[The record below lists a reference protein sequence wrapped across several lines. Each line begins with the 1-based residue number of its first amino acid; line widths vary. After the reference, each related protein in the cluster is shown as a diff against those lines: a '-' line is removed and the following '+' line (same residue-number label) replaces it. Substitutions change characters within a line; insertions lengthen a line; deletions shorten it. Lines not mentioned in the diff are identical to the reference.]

1 MKGGAAYNQ
10 SYTTGANTDATTD
23 RGPQNNGRPNNVLVE
38 QLPEET
44 RLGRLGF
51 DEAEIEL
58 FSDNSISDQDV
69 VDQYL
74 AIARAAPYNIN
85 WNSEE
90 DARRDLQQVK
100 RDIAKD
106 SFAEISRNFTQ
117 GGKNRKSRKSRKG
130 KSRKTKKSKKS
141 RKSRK
146 SRKTKKSKK
155 SKKSRKSRKSR
166 R

>member
-74 AIARAAPYNIN
+74 AIARAGPYFKH
-85 WNSEE
+85 WASEQVIPQR
-90 DARRDLQQVK
+90 DADK
-100 RDIAKD
+100 RAIAKD

-146 SRKTKKSKK
+146 SRKSKK
-155 SKKSRKSRKSR
+155 TRRSR